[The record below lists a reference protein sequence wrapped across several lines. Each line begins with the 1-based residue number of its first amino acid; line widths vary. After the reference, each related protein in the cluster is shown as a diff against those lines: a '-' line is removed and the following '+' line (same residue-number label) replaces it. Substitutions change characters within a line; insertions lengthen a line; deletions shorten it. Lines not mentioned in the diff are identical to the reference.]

1 MTGLGSVCGR
11 AQAGGPRQSRVFG
24 WLHAAAGCA
33 LLLVAGR
40 GAESVGTAPDQ
51 EKIAIALGALS
62 RLKGIDLAANPSVKA
77 AVHKV
82 LEQVHGRPEFVEIVR
97 DFQLTDQESGLL
109 EVAVKN
115 PRDSSGVEAARLLLE
130 RKSFD
135 VLREG
140 LESTNAVNL
149 AEAVGHAQLKESI
162 PLLEPIVADTRRD
175 LNLRR
180 EAVRALAQVQE
191 GAARLLTLARERK
204 LPDDLKLAATAELNA
219 ARWPDIKAEAG
230 RLLPLPKSLNS
241 QPLPPISELI
251 TRRGNPVRGS
261 EVFRRETVGCIRCH
275 LVNGQGIDFGPNLSE
290 IGSKLGADALYQAIL
305 DPSAGISFG
314 YEAWQ
319 FYLKSGDE
327 IYGLVSSETAD
338 EVAVKAV
345 GGIVSRYKK
354 SEIARR
360 TQQKLSVM
368 PSGLE
373 QSMTLQDLVDLV
385 EYLGTLRKNQ

>member
-24 WLHAAAGCA
+24 WLHAATGCA
-33 LLLVAGR
+33 LLVVAGR
-40 GAESVGTAPDQ
+40 GAESVGPAPDQ
-51 EKIAIALGALS
+51 EKIAIALAALS
-62 RLKGIDLAANPSVKA
+62 RLKGMDLAANPSVKA

-82 LEQVHGRPEFVEIVR
+82 LVQVRGRPEFVEIVR

-140 LESTNAVNL
+140 LESTNAANL
-149 AEAVGHAQLKESI
+149 AEAVGHAQLKESV
-162 PLLEPIVADTRRD
+162 PLLEPIVSDTRRD

-191 GAARLLTLARERK
+191 GAAKLLTLARERK

-275 LVNGQGIDFGPNLSE
+275 QVNGQGVDFGPNLSE

-319 FYLKSGDE
+319 FDLKSGDE
-327 IYGLVSSETAD
+327 VYGLVSSETAD

-354 SEIARR
+354 SEVARR